1 MKMTRL
7 VSTVCMLVALGAAA
21 LATTGCSDMNGS
33 GGGGASSSGTSSSG
47 GY

>member
-7 VSTVCMLVALGAAA
+7 VRTVCVLVALGATA
-21 LATTGCSDMNGS
+21 LTVTACGDMSGS
-33 GGGGASSSGTSSSG
+33 GGASSGGSSSSSG

>member
-7 VSTVCMLVALGAAA
+7 VRTVCVLVALGASA
-21 LATTGCSDMNGS
+21 LATTACSDMGGS
-33 GGGGASSSGTSSSG
+33 GGASSGGSSSSSG